1 MSIRDYGQIEFEDT
15 TLNKTISD
23 VLNRDNL
30 RLLRFFISAIVKL
43 AFTIKE
49 KRRAHYQTSNQTT
62 HRMPNH
68 SKLNRLYNHT

>member
-1 MSIRDYGQIEFEDT
+1 M
-15 TLNKTISD
+15 
-23 VLNRDNL
+23 
-30 RLLRFFISAIVKL
+30 KL